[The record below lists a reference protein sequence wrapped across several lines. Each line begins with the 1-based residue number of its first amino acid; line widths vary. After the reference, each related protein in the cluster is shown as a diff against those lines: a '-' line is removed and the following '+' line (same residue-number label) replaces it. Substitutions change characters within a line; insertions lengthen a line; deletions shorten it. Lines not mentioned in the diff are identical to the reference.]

1 MRPPVASPAGRTG
14 PSRAGAP
21 LILPGATLAEALG
34 NSRPDPRSIPP
45 YLRALLP
52 LLAAGHRRYQI
63 AALLGVPRACAESRI
78 ARLYRLL
85 GVHNRRQAVAVA
97 RQIGLLPKTPKGT

>member
-1 MRPPVASPAGRTG
+1 MTAAPT
-14 PSRAGAP
+14 AP
-21 LILPGATLAEALG
+21 LVLPGATLAEAFG
-34 NSRPDPRSIPP
+34 IACPRAADIPP
-45 YLRALLP
+45 HLRPLLP

-85 GVHNRRQAVAVA
+85 GAHNRGQAVAVA
-97 RQIGLLPKTPKGT
+97 RQIGLLPDDPKET

>member
-1 MRPPVASPAGRTG
+1 MTAPT
-14 PSRAGAP
+14 AP
-21 LILPGATLAEALG
+21 LILPGATLAEAIG
-34 NSRPDPRSIPP
+34 NTRPDLASIPP
-45 YLRALLP
+45 HLRPLLP

-85 GVHNRRQAVAVA
+85 GVHNRGQAVAVA
-97 RQIGLLPKTPKGT
+97 RQIGLLPDEPKET